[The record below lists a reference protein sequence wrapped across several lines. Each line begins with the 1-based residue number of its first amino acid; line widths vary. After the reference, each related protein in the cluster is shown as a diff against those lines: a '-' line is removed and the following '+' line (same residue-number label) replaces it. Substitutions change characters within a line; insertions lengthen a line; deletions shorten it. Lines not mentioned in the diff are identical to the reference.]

1 MVACTLVHHNST
13 SYLLFISFCLIIF
26 FIVSIL
32 ISGTSILEF
41 RIFANFFKKLVQ
53 DNSNLFMPKIIK
65 IMLQEYLKLNKN
77 ILIAFTASIIISAI
91 IAQLLSGQTDYLN
104 ATYTTIADYVVYF
117 SVFSFLFYLDNRKK
131 YVLESGKTDTV
142 KLKHDLKKLITSLG
156 IAEIIYTIARG
167 LLQYY
172 FLTINYD
179 PYMASIISQSISTII
194 YMAVLNFTVKI
205 TRLYRDE
212 N

>member
-1 MVACTLVHHNST
+1 
-13 SYLLFISFCLIIF
+13 
-26 FIVSIL
+26 
-32 ISGTSILEF
+32 
-41 RIFANFFKKLVQ
+41 
-53 DNSNLFMPKIIK
+53 MPKIIK

-77 ILIAFTASIIISAI
+77 ILIAFAASIITSAI

-167 LLQYY
+167 FLQYY